1 MPVMDGVEATR
12 HIRQLP
18 HGHEVKIVAVTASAL
33 QVQRDELLAA
43 GMDDFVRKP
52 YRSNEIYD
60 CMAKHLGVRY
70 IYETTGNGSTG
81 AAASAPL
88 TPDML
93 GRLPTATR
101 QQLRQ
106 ALESLDSNAIA
117 AALQTVQQQDAALC
131 RALSSL
137 VDNFDYPTILNALNA
152 LT

>member
-1 MPVMDGVEATR
+1 
-12 HIRQLP
+12 
-18 HGHEVKIVAVTASAL
+18 
-33 QVQRDELLAA
+33 
-43 GMDDFVRKP
+43 
-52 YRSNEIYD
+52 
-60 CMAKHLGVRY
+60 
-70 IYETTGNGSTG
+70 
-81 AAASAPL
+81 
-88 TPDML
+88 ML